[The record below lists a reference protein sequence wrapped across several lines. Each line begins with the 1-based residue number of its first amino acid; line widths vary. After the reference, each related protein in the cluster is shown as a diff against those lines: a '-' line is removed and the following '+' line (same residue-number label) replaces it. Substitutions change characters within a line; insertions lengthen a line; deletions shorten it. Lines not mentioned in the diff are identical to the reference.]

1 MSNGNSLVDF
11 VYSDMERFFFQSPC
25 LCFFG
30 ARYFS
35 RSFPKNLNKAEE
47 VTKGSLL
54 PRKHSVRIEF

>member
-1 MSNGNSLVDF
+1 MVDF
-11 VYSDMERFFFQSPC
+11 VYSDMERFLQSPC
-25 LCFFG
+25 LCFLG

-35 RSFPKNLNKAEE
+35 RSFPKNPNKAEE